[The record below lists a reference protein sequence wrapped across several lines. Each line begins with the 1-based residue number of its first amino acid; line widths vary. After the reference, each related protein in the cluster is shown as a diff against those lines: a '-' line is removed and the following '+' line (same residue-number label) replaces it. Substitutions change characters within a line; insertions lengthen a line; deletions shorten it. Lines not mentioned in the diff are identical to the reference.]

1 MDAPYEEHKL
11 SELIR
16 REILKYG
23 LSIREGSFL
32 KELSENAK
40 KNKEEEPIVY
50 IIDHSQPA
58 KIIECSLTSKDLL
71 KDPETLITRLENCT
85 DKYTPE
91 LSADIKYI
99 LEWLS
104 RHGIFI
110 TLKESSLDNLSLDK
124 IINLYKL
131 NIPTEYGTYLPPTER
146 IAITK
151 DDSSSRYTP
160 LPRAIHEYLQLE
172 YIDSLRILPR
182 IEDEKGINLY
192 EYYEYI
198 IEKYIEPSSPIYK
211 KYNTKFLDFE
221 ILTELAMIRIFRNSG
236 IENLLLDARK
246 FIENSF
252 YQIREKRKEIGMYE
266 KLPKEEFLFA
276 RLIAYE
282 IDDLSQ
288 KNKNVRET
296 LKDIDEIIDEE
307 LKSYIEELKR

>member
-11 SELIR
+11 SELIT
-16 REILKYG
+16 REIVKYG
-23 LSIREGSFL
+23 LSIKDGSFL

-40 KNKEEEPIVY
+40 KNKEEDPIVY

-85 DKYTPE
+85 DKYAPE

-110 TLKESSLDNLSLDK
+110 TLKKSSLDNLPLDK
-124 IINLYKL
+124 IINLYEL

-151 DDSSSRYTP
+151 DDLSSIYTP
-160 LPRAIHEYLQLE
+160 LPRAIHEYLQLK

-192 EYYEYI
+192 EDI
-198 IEKYIEPSSPIYK
+198 IKKYLEPSSSIYK
-211 KYNTKFLDFE
+211 EYNTKLLDFE
-221 ILTELAMIRIFRNSG
+221 ILTELAMMRIFRNSG
-236 IENLLLDARK
+236 IENLLLNARE
-246 FIENSF
+246 FIEKSF

-276 RLIAYE
+276 RLTAYE

-296 LKDIDEIIDEE
+296 LKDINEIIDEE

>member
-1 MDAPYEEHKL
+1 MDAPYEEYKL
-11 SELIR
+11 SELIT
-16 REILKYG
+16 REIVKYG
-23 LSIREGSFL
+23 LSIKDGSFL

-40 KNKEEEPIVY
+40 KNKEEDPIVY

-71 KDPETLITRLENCT
+71 KDPETLITRLEDCT
-85 DKYTPE
+85 DKYAPE

-110 TLKESSLDNLSLDK
+110 TLKKSSLDNLPLDK

-160 LPRAIHEYLQLE
+160 LPRAIHEYLQLKN
-172 YIDSLRILPR
+172 IDSLRILPR
-182 IEDEKGINLY
+182 IEDEKEIDL
-192 EYYEYI
+192 EYI
-198 IEKYIEPSSPIYK
+198 IKKYIEPSSSIYRE
-211 KYNTKFLDFE
+211 YNTKFLDFE

-266 KLPKEEFLFA
+266 KLPEEEFLFA
-276 RLIAYE
+276 RLTAYE

-296 LKDIDEIIDEE
+296 LKGINKIIDEE